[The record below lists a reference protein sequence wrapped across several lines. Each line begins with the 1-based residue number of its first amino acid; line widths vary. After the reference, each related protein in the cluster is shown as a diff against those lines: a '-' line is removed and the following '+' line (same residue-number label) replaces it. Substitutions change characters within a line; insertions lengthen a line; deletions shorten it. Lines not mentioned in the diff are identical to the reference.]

1 MIFKG
6 WLNASKWYISKF
18 PQICCYCCPRL
29 EHVTGTILR
38 KVFKMF
44 LLDFENL
51 GPQPYVMSIS
61 NYKGGFFEILPHSNS
76 ACEEITTELFWEG
89 SNARPNSPTNFQV
102 FRKKSQIDTA

>member
-1 MIFKG
+1 MVKDITKYPG
-6 WLNASKWYISKF
+6 
-18 PQICCYCCPRL
+18 L

-38 KVFKMF
+38 KVFKTF
-44 LLDFENL
+44 LLHFENI
-51 GPQPYVMSIS
+51 GPQPYIY

-89 SNARPNSPTNFQV
+89 SNARPNSPINFQV